1 MNTLQKFLLK
11 LNEALNFIASILT
24 YILIFGLMLFLIWF
38 TFGDYYQGQ
47 WEFFNDYHNNR
58 TK

>member
-1 MNTLQKFLLK
+1 MKLLLAK
-11 LNEALNFIASILT
+11 ILEALNFLASIAT
-24 YILIFGLMLFLIWF
+24 YIILLVVMIVIIYM

-58 TK
+58 AK